1 MNLPWTSL
9 ACALALLWAMP
20 ASADTGAT
28 LLPAQSEVVFQIK
41 QMGVPVE
48 GRFRKFEAQI
58 AFDPK
63 KPEAGSV
70 ALRIDTASATM
81 GAAEVD
87 IELPKPVWFGVAR
100 FPQASFQSSS
110 IKGLGGGKFE
120 VTGKLNIKGQVR
132 DLTLPV
138 ALTAPAQPGG
148 PTLASG
154 NFAIKR
160 IDFLVGQ
167 NEWADT
173 SLLANE
179 VQVRFKLALAGLG
192 AY

>member
-1 MNLPWTSL
+1 MNTLWTTRLASL
-9 ACALALLWAMP
+9 ALMAAGA
-20 ASADTGAT
+20 ASAQAEAK
-28 LLPAQSEVVFQIK
+28 LQPALSELVFQIK

-48 GRFRKFEAQI
+48 GRFRKFDAQI

-63 KPEAGSV
+63 QPEGGKV
-70 ALRIDTASATM
+70 TLNIDTASATL
-81 GAAEVD
+81 GAPEVD
-87 IELPKPVWFGVAR
+87 IELPKPVWFAVAK
-100 FPQASFQSSS
+100 FPQASFQSSA
-110 IKGLGGGKFE
+110 IKALGGGKFE
-120 VTGKLNIKGQVR
+120 VSGKLSIKGQVR

-138 ALTAPAQPGG
+138 TLTAPAQPGG

-154 NFAIKR
+154 SFAVKR
-160 IDFLVGQ
+160 IDFLIGQ

-192 AY
+192 VF